1 MSHFRIVPVIDLLN
15 STAVHAIKG
24 DRKNYQPLKTPLIN
38 SADPLKII
46 QFLNHKMDFDEFY
59 IADLDSII
67 NKKPNIKIIS
77 KILNISSIK
86 IMLDPG
92 IENKKDLMLYS
103 KLKLNKIILGM
114 ETINSIKDI
123 TECLEILG
131 AKRIIVSIDLYKGNI
146 ISRIKNW
153 KHQEPEK
160 IITELENLGIK
171 ELILLDLFRVGQ
183 KVGGIP
189 QSYLQIQR
197 SFSGNVLVGG
207 GIRDIEDII
216 SLKEEN
222 FSGVLIATALYDKS
236 IEIDDLK
243 KI

>member
-46 QFLNHKMDFDEFY
+46 QFLNQKMDFDEFY

-77 KILNISSIK
+77 KILNISSIN

-103 KLKLNKIILGM
+103 KLKLNKIILGL

-123 TECLEILG
+123 NECLEILG
-131 AKRIIVSIDLYKGNI
+131 AKRIIVSIDMYKGNI

-160 IITELENLGIK
+160 IITELENLGIM

-236 IEIDDLK
+236 IENDDLK